1 MMMNLNLYSARTIE
15 KYSKALTDIKLK
27 LMNKMHFQYTLTRI
41 ELNSLYICKLSF
53 KEKKSLLSFEDANHR
68 KEKFTATCQLN

>member
-27 LMNKMHFQYTLTRI
+27 LMNKM
-41 ELNSLYICKLSF
+41 
-53 KEKKSLLSFEDANHR
+53 
-68 KEKFTATCQLN
+68 